1 MVLEYIYRHDIDV
14 LCLQEASGIDW
25 QHELIHEFGFCEN
38 HDSKIIYRKI
48 KIGKPKLH
56 LHQQYAKE
64 LDFNGDSAFLFTDRD
79 FLIVSGHLKS
89 NKLHLEQAKDMF
101 KTL

>member
-1 MVLEYIYRHDIDV
+1 MQRY
-14 LCLQEASGIDW
+14 
-25 QHELIHEFGFCEN
+25 
-38 HDSKIIYRKI
+38 
-48 KIGKPKLH
+48 GKD
-56 LHQQYAKE
+56 

-101 KTL
+101 KTLERIKEEQPLLKVIVGIDANHFMKYQGIGGQLQ